1 MNGPRVDRFVL
12 SVVKSLDDN
21 LFALGR
27 EILQGERVSILI
39 SQVEAKRVPRE
50 RITGGDVQ

>member
-1 MNGPRVDRFVL
+1 MNGPRVDRFIL
-12 SVVKSLDDN
+12 SVVRSLDDN

-27 EILQGERVSILI
+27 EILQGERVSSLI

-50 RITGGDVQ
+50 RNTGGDVQ